1 MPAPAPLS
9 AEEMVTA
16 ISDFALRL
24 VEGTGRS
31 FIIAMVDK
39 VPDETGRLY
48 IQTNI
53 EEGYDEVLDVMVNCV
68 PESSEHRSVS
78 MSTN

>member
-1 MPAPAPLS
+1 MPAPALS
-9 AEEMVTA
+9 AEEMVAA

-24 VEGTGRS
+24 VEGTNCS
-31 FIIAMVDK
+31 FIIAMVDQ

-53 EEGYDEVLDVMVNCV
+53 EEGYDEVLDVMANCV
-68 PESSEHRSVS
+68 PETSEHRSVS